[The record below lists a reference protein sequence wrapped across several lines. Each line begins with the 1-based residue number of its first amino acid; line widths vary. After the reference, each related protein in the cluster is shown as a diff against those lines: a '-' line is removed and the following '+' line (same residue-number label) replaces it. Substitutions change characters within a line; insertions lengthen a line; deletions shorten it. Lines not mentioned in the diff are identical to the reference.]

1 MIHYLDY
8 IIGLCILIIFFPL
21 LHITLI
27 LGIFTINEYI
37 YDKIN
42 KKCIKC
48 DETIIKQVLIGE
60 NYQGIYIC
68 PLCKVKFIN

>member
-1 MIHYLDY
+1 MIHYSKFV
-8 IIGLCILIIFFPL
+8 IGLCILIIFLPL

-42 KKCIKC
+42 KKCIK
-48 DETIIKQVLIGE
+48 ETS
-60 NYQGIYIC
+60 
-68 PLCKVKFIN
+68 

>member
-27 LGIFTINEYI
+27 LGIFTINKYI

-42 KKCIKC
+42 KKCIK
-48 DETIIKQVLIGE
+48 DS
-60 NYQGIYIC
+60 N
-68 PLCKVKFIN
+68 